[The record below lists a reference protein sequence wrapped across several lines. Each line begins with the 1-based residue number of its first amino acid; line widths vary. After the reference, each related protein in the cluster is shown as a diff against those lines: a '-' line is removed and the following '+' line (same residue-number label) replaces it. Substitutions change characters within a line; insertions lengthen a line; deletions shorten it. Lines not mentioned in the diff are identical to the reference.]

1 MSSSPCGHKCNTFC
15 LFNGTRGFLSLP
27 RWVSQR
33 IAAGEQ
39 LGQFCS
45 AWTPQ
50 GGSKDGG
57 PPIKDSCHLFGLSSG
72 KEYKEPFPCNQ
83 HSRIDQGIYL
93 CKHKCEK
100 LRAAKA
106 V

>member
-1 MSSSPCGHKCNTFC
+1 MGINATRSAFLMAPEVFSPC
-15 LFNGTRGFLSLP
+15 LAGFPKGL
-27 RWVSQR
+27 QR
-33 IAAGEQ
+33 ESSWGNFAPHGLLREAVRM
-39 LGQFCS
+39 
-45 AWTPQ
+45 
-50 GGSKDGG
+50 GG

-83 HSRIDQGIYL
+83 HSRTDQGIYL